1 METAFYAGTD
11 IRKIIESLPKEEAE
25 HMRRVGILVGIL
37 TQKLYG
43 YDTCQEHKYFGA
55 AASYHDIGKA
65 WVPKSILMKPDRLT
79 EQERAI
85 VFQHPVFAKKLF
97 DQAGEDLIP
106 GIPRHFFHLVID
118 AAIYH
123 HEWWNG
129 NGYPYGIGYDDI
141 PSVARITSICDAYD
155 AMTSDRMYRVAHT
168 HYYACRQL
176 EKNAG
181 TQFDP
186 AFVQAFLDNAQEIS
200 VLANKMI
207 SCL

>member
-25 HMRRVGILVGIL
+25 HMRRVGKLVDIL

-43 YDTCQEHKYFGA
+43 YDTCQEYKYFGI

-79 EQERAI
+79 EQERDI
-85 VFQHPVFAKKLF
+85 VYQHPVLAKKLF
-97 DQAGEDLIP
+97 DQAGEGSILEM
-106 GIPRHFFHLVID
+106 PRQFFHLVID
-118 AAIYH
+118 AAVYH

-141 PSVARITSICDAYD
+141 PLVARITSICDAYD
-155 AMTSDRMYRVAHT
+155 AMTSNRRYRAAQT
-168 HYYACRQL
+168 QYYACHEL
-176 EKNAG
+176 EENAG
-181 TQFDP
+181 IQFDP
-186 AFVQAFLDNAQEIS
+186 SLVRAFIDNVHEIS
-200 VLANKMI
+200 VLANKII
-207 SCL
+207 SRL